1 MMKLPMADGWIIANY
16 PVFRAALQ
24 MPLSGIGCS
33 LRSGGIINA
42 AQHSLVAPFGRL

>member
-24 MPLSGIGCS
+24 MPLCGSKKLS
-33 LRSGGIINA
+33 D
-42 AQHSLVAPFGRL
+42 

>member
-24 MPLSGIGCS
+24 MPLS
-33 LRSGGIINA
+33 
-42 AQHSLVAPFGRL
+42 VACCLLWQPFISQT